1 MINLMRASLGKGVG
15 LQKSAELSG
24 FEKPNVVG
32 YGYVLQ
38 VYGMLC
44 RVKMRFELEREGR
57 G

>member
-1 MINLMRASLGKGVG
+1 MAKLMRVSLGVGVG

-44 RVKMRFELEREGR
+44 RVKNR
-57 G
+57 